1 MSSSTDIESLE
12 SELRRQLEDL
22 DNIVGEYGYDHD
34 GGSRGGLNVFELAAA
49 EGEKEALHDRLQT
62 LLARSEDFDSQQ
74 AALRDLTMRNEEL
87 LRENTMLKKFRE
99 DFIEEFNARQQTLQ
113 SSAAESAHTEEKYKD
128 LEFRLAETRSKLA
141 RAQQAQDDHLLAR
154 ELAEKR
160 LEQEKTARTHAEKER
175 DAYASAY
182 EASLKHF
189 ERWSERKISG
199 PRPEIPGSP

>member
-1 MSSSTDIESLE
+1 MAT
-12 SELRRQLEDL
+12 
-22 DNIVGEYGYDHD
+22 
-34 GGSRGGLNVFELAAA
+34 A

-87 LRENTMLKKFRE
+87 LRENAMLRKFRE
-99 DFIEEFNARQQTLQ
+99 DFIEEFNARQQSLQ
-113 SSAAESAHTEEKYKD
+113 SSATESANLEDKYKD

-160 LEQEKTARTHAEKER
+160 LEQENVRRSHAERER

-189 ERWSERKISG
+189 ERWSERKVGQRLG
-199 PRPEIPGSP
+199 PESPT